1 MQPPCTD
8 QGLFLLARLTKSA
21 FDSNGDV
28 VHSIL
33 HGLTAL
39 GHQLG
44 LQHHGGS
51 EATGPSHSLT
61 GTPTVEV
68 DLVIAILGNY
78 LGSCCQGFGVAAPQL
93 TDDGVLLW
101 REPQESAESDNLAAW
116 EEQRQTLC
124 GSNMGG
130 STSHW

>member
-1 MQPPCTD
+1 MHPPCTD
-8 QGLFLLARLTKSA
+8 QGLFVLARLTKST
-21 FDSNGDV
+21 FDSDGDV
-28 VHSIL
+28 GHSVL

-51 EATGPSHSLT
+51 KATSPSHSLT

-101 REPQESAESDNLAAW
+101 GEPQEPAESDTLAA
-116 EEQRQTLC
+116 
-124 GSNMGG
+124 
-130 STSHW
+130 

>member
-1 MQPPCTD
+1 MHPPCTD
-8 QGLFLLARLTKSA
+8 QRPSGLARLTKST
-21 FDSNGDV
+21 FDSDWDMR
-28 VHSIL
+28 HSIL

-51 EATGPSHSLT
+51 KATSPSDSLT

-101 REPQESAESDNLAAW
+101 GEP
-116 EEQRQTLC
+116 
-124 GSNMGG
+124 
-130 STSHW
+130 